1 MSLTEQESRSAKATS
16 IKKML
21 VETGA
26 SCTLSNQ
33 DKRLPTE
40 SGEKREREKM
50 LDLNQVLARQV
61 AERTKQ
67 IAASTTAEHNEDQQK
82 TSPGSPEVAL
92 PLRQQRE
99 TFLC

>member
-1 MSLTEQESRSAKATS
+1 
-16 IKKML
+16 
-21 VETGA
+21 
-26 SCTLSNQ
+26 
-33 DKRLPTE
+33 
-40 SGEKREREKM
+40 M

-67 IAASTTAEHNEDQQK
+67 IAASTASEQKEDKGK
-82 TSPGSPEVAL
+82 TSPGSPEVSL